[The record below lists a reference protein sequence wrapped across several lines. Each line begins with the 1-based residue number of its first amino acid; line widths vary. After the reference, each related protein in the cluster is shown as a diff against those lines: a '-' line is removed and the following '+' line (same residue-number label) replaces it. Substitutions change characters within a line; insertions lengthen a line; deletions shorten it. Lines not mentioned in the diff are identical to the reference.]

1 MTKPAKDRCDFLDVL
16 EEAAVLKKPVK
27 VELRDGQ
34 RFVDHVKT
42 VVTAAGEDFAEFEDH
57 ARIPVTQIADCE
69 PTSHAP
75 PSYMRKLHEGPD
87 QPDQPDGSTDQK
99 GPDESKEPDES

>member
-16 EEAAVLKKPVK
+16 EEAVVLKKPVK

-34 RFVDHVKT
+34 RFVDRVKD

-57 ARIPVTQIADCE
+57 ARIPVTQIVDCE

-75 PSYMRKLHEGPD
+75 PSYMRKLHDRPEKPEGPEGQD
-87 QPDQPDGSTDQK
+87 ASKGPDGS
-99 GPDESKEPDES
+99 KEPGES

>member
-16 EEAAVLKKPVK
+16 EEAVVFKKPVK

-34 RFVDHVKT
+34 RFVDRVKN

-75 PSYMRKLHEGPD
+75 PSYMRKLHEEPEKPEG
-87 QPDQPDGSTDQK
+87 PDGSKGSK
-99 GPDESKEPDES
+99 GPDESKGPGES